1 MKNIKAII
9 GSILLFIV
17 VGYQVSNAQN
27 PEMRNLQD
35 FSGVDFSGAYEVILQ
50 ASNETKIEVTGT
62 KDIPNEDIVTE
73 VKNGVLKVYFKK
85 DKYKNI
91 NKSPKLIVFYKQL
104 NSIDNSGAVNIKT
117 EGTLQ
122 TNSLKIDVAGAGNL
136 NLNIN
141 AEKLTVDMSGASNIT
156 LAGKAAT
163 QKYEVSGAGSINAY
177 ELEGNSVNVELS
189 GVASAKVHAK
199 QTLEVEI
206 SGMGSVRYRGN
217 PQKLK
222 TSESMMGS
230 VKAE

>member
-9 GSILLFIV
+9 GSIFLFLV

-50 ASNETKIEVTGT
+50 ASNETKVEVTGT

-73 VKNGVLKVYFKK
+73 VKNNILKVYFKK
-85 DKYKNI
+85 EKYRNI
-91 NKSPKLIVFYKQL
+91 NKSPKLVVFYKQL
-104 NSIDNSGAVNIKT
+104 NSIDNSGAVNVKT

-122 TNSLKIDVAGAGNL
+122 ANNLTIDVAGAGNL

-141 AEKLTVDMSGASNIT
+141 AEKLTVDMSGAANIT
-156 LAGKAAT
+156 LTGKAAT
-163 QKYEVSGAGSINAY
+163 QKYEVSGAGNISAY
-177 ELEGNSVNVELS
+177 ELEGDNVNVELS

-199 QTLEVEI
+199 QVLEVEI
-206 SGMGSVRYRGN
+206 SGMGSVKYRGN
-217 PQKLK
+217 PQKIK